1 MVSVEDRF
9 MKQMVLR
16 ILGAMGLLRPARHAW
31 MLMRRL
37 APPKPL
43 VPEQAFYASVLS
55 SIDELRER
63 VPATQFGD
71 YLEFGVSR
79 GTSLA
84 WVYRAL
90 LNKGLSHVRLIG
102 FDSFQGLPPEAA
114 DEGWVPGD
122 FKSSHE
128 ATRAYLASMEV
139 DMRRVT
145 LVEGWFSQTCTVQT
159 KVRLALEKASL
170 IMVDCDIYSASRDV
184 LRYVEPLIRD
194 HAIVICD
201 DWGSRTSDGQ
211 RGQND
216 AFEEFLQEH
225 TQLSAEPLPSYSPP
239 SRIFLVSRRAD

>member
-1 MVSVEDRF
+1 
-9 MKQMVLR
+9 MKILALKV
-16 ILGAMGLLRPARHAW
+16 LGALGVRRPARYVW

-43 VPEQAFYASVLS
+43 VPEEAFYGSVLGA
-55 SIDELRER
+55 IDELLKR
-63 VPATQFGD
+63 VSADQLGD

-84 WVYRAL
+84 WVARAL
-90 LNKGLSHVRLIG
+90 SDRRLSHVRLIG
-102 FDSFQGLPPEAA
+102 FDSFEGLPPEAA

-122 FKSSHE
+122 FKSSYE
-128 ATRAYLASMEV
+128 ATKAYLDSMGL

-145 LVEGWFSQTCTVQT
+145 LVKGWFRDTCTADT
-159 KVRLALEKASL
+159 KAKLSLEKASVV
-170 IMVDCDIYSASRDV
+170 MVDCDIYSASRDV

-201 DWGSRTSDGQ
+201 DWGSRSSDEQ
-211 RGQND
+211 RGQSH

-225 TQLSAEPLPSYSPP
+225 PQLYAQPLSSYRPP
-239 SRIFLVSRRAD
+239 SRIFLVSRQANVVST

>member
-1 MVSVEDRF
+1 MR
-9 MKQMVLR
+9 QTVLR
-16 ILGAMGLLRPARHAW
+16 ILGALGLLQPVRHAW

-55 SIDELRER
+55 AIDELRKR
-63 VPATQFGD
+63 VPETQFGD
-71 YLEFGVSR
+71 YLEFGVNR

-122 FKSSHE
+122 FKSSQE

-139 DMRRVT
+139 AMRSVT
-145 LVEGWFSQTCTVQT
+145 LVEGWFSQTCTEET
-159 KVRLALEKASL
+159 KIRLSLKKASL
-170 IMVDCDIYSASRDV
+170 IMVDCDIYSASCDV
-184 LRYVEPLIRD
+184 LRYVEPLILD

-201 DWGSRTSDGQ
+201 DWDARTGDVH
-211 RGQND
+211 RGQSD

-225 TQLSAEPLPSYSPP
+225 PLLSAQPLPSYRPL
-239 SRIFLVSRRAD
+239 SRVFLMSRRAE

>member
-1 MVSVEDRF
+1 M
-9 MKQMVLR
+9 
-16 ILGAMGLLRPARHAW
+16 
-31 MLMRRL
+31 
-37 APPKPL
+37 
-43 VPEQAFYASVLS
+43 
-55 SIDELRER
+55 
-63 VPATQFGD
+63 QFGD

-90 LNKGLSHVRLIG
+90 LNKKLSHVRLIG

-122 FKSSHE
+122 FKSSLE
-128 ATRAYLASMEV
+128 ATRAYLDSMEV

-145 LVEGWFSQTCTVQT
+145 LVEGWFSQTCTKET

-184 LRYVEPLIRD
+184 LRYAEPLIQD
-194 HAIVICD
+194 HVIIICD
-201 DWGSRTSDGQ
+201 DWGSRSSNEQQGQ
-211 RGQND
+211 SD

-225 TQLSAEPLPSYSPP
+225 PQLSVQPLSSYSPS

>member
-1 MVSVEDRF
+1 
-9 MKQMVLR
+9 MKQMMLKVL
-16 ILGAMGLLRPARHAW
+16 AAVGLLQPARRAW

-43 VPEQAFYASVLS
+43 IPEQAFYASVLS
-55 SIDELRER
+55 AIDELRER
-63 VPATQFGD
+63 VPVERFGD
-71 YLEFGVSR
+71 YLEFGVNR

-90 LNKGLSHVRLIG
+90 LNKGLSPVRLIG

-122 FKSSHE
+122 FKSSQE
-128 ATRAYLASMEV
+128 ATRAYLSSMEV

-145 LVEGWFSQTCTVQT
+145 LVEGWFSQTCTPQT
-159 KVRLALEKASL
+159 KARLDLEKASM

-201 DWGSRTSDGQ
+201 DWRSTSNGN
-211 RGQND
+211 RGQSD
-216 AFEEFLQEH
+216 AFEEFLRDH
-225 TQLSAEPLPSYSPP
+225 PQLSAQPLQSYRSL
-239 SRIFLVSRRAD
+239 SKIFLVSRCAD

>member
-1 MVSVEDRF
+1 
-9 MKQMVLR
+9 MKQIVLK
-16 ILGAMGLLRPARHAW
+16 ILGSLGLLMLWRHAW

-43 VPEQAFYASVLS
+43 VPEQAFYTSVLS
-55 SIDELRER
+55 AIDQLHER
-63 VPATQFGD
+63 VPAMQFGD

-84 WVYRAL
+84 SVYRAL

-122 FKSSHE
+122 YKSSLE
-128 ATRAYLASMEV
+128 ATRAYLASMDV

-145 LVEGWFSQTCTVQT
+145 LVEGWFSQTCTEET
-159 KVRLALEKASL
+159 KDRLSLEKASL
-170 IMVDCDIYSASRDV
+170 IMVDCDIYTASRDV
-184 LRYVEPLIRD
+184 LRYAEPLIRD

-201 DWGSRTSDGQ
+201 DWGSRTSDDQ
-211 RGQND
+211 RGQSD

-225 TQLSAEPLPSYSPP
+225 PQLSAQSLPSYRPLSQ
-239 SRIFLVSRRAD
+239 IFLVSRRTD

>member
-1 MVSVEDRF
+1 
-9 MKQMVLR
+9 MKQIMLR
-16 ILGAMGLLRPARHAW
+16 ILGAVGLLQPARHVW

-55 SIDELRER
+55 AIDELRER

-71 YLEFGVSR
+71 YLEFGVNR

-90 LNKGLSHVRLIG
+90 QNKRLSHLRLIG

-128 ATRAYLASMEV
+128 ATRAYLDSMEV

-145 LVEGWFSQTCTVQT
+145 LVEGWFSQTCTVQN
-159 KVRLALEKASL
+159 KVRLALDKASL
-170 IMVDCDIYSASRDV
+170 IMVDCDTYSASRDV

-201 DWGSRTSDGQ
+201 DWGSTSDGH

-225 TQLSAEPLPSYSPP
+225 PQLSAQPLQSYRSL
-239 SRIFLVSRRAD
+239 SRVFLVSRSAD

>member
-1 MVSVEDRF
+1 
-9 MKQMVLR
+9 MKQMMSR
-16 ILGAMGLLRPARHAW
+16 ILGAVGLIMPARYVW

-43 VPEQAFYASVLS
+43 VPEQAFYASVCS
-55 SIDELRER
+55 AIDELRER

-71 YLEFGVSR
+71 YLEFGVNR

-84 WVYRAL
+84 CAYRAL
-90 LNKGLSHVRLIG
+90 LSKELSHVRLIG

-122 FKSSHE
+122 FKSSYE
-128 ATRAYLASMEV
+128 ATRAYLASMGV

-145 LVEGWFSQTCTVQT
+145 LVEGWFNQTCTEET
-159 KVRLALEKASL
+159 KIRLSLKKASL

-201 DWGSRTSDGQ
+201 DWDARTGYEQ
-211 RGQND
+211 RGQSD

-225 TQLSAEPLPSYSPP
+225 PQLSAQPLPSYRPL
-239 SRIFLVSRRAD
+239 SRIFLVSRRLD